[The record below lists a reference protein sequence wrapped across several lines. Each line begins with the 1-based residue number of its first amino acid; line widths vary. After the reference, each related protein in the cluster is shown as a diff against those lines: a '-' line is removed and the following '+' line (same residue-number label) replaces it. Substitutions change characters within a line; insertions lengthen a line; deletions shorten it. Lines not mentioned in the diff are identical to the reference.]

1 MARTVVFV
9 CPHGALKSRLAA
21 AYFNRVAPA
30 GWQATSAGME
40 PAVAVNVLAGPL
52 VAGTGVEGLLDVD
65 PPRALSDL
73 AQPERVVGVDCD
85 VPGAA
90 DQWRLVHQEVGEA
103 MRDELRRRAEELTRQ
118 LAVSDDGA

>member
-1 MARTVVFV
+1 LHTQGRWWRRGT
-9 CPHGALKSRLAA
+9 H
-21 AYFNRVAPA
+21 
-30 GWQATSAGME
+30 
-40 PAVAVNVLAGPL
+40 
-52 VAGTGVEGLLDVD
+52 GTGVEGLLDGD

-85 VPGAA
+85 VPGA